1 MRRAPRLNED
11 AMQSA
16 ELQIP
21 QLATQAGR
29 AAHQRATENQ
39 TSPLVMKSSTGQ
51 LVMRATGGGDTVV
64 IKNLPAS
71 TPSRAGTVLIRASRP
86 SKKASAR

>member
-1 MRRAPRLNED
+1 MRRVPRLNED

-16 ELQIP
+16 ELRIP

-29 AAHQRATENQ
+29 AAHRRATENQ
-39 TSPLVMKSSTGQ
+39 TSSLVMKSASGQ
-51 LVMRATGGGDTVV
+51 LVMRKAGGGDTVV

-71 TPSRAGTVLIRASRP
+71 TPARAGTVLTRTSR
-86 SKKASAR
+86 SIKKASTR